1 MSGDGG
7 PAGKAGAAAAPGAPL
22 ARRARG
28 AEDPLDRGA
37 ARASRETPFDAVI
50 FDMDGVLVDTE
61 PIWESVRAAFARRHG
76 KGWGPEDH
84 PVVAGKSSREWAASM
99 RAHLGIA
106 AGEDEIE
113 RAIVDGVV
121 DVLRRDGAPPVEGA
135 ADAARRISAWTR
147 TALASS
153 AHRDIIAAT
162 LAAVGLDGTFDT
174 VVSSDDVARGKPHPD
189 VFLEAAHRLGA
200 PPDRCLVVEDS
211 LAGVLAGRAAAM
223 TVLLVPSPSFP
234 PPPLAVETADWV
246 LERLD
251 SLERPTPA
259 ALAAV
264 ARRGGHR

>member
-106 AGEDEIE
+106 AGEDEI
-113 RAIVDGVV
+113 V

-153 AHRDIIAAT
+153 AHPDIIAAT

>member
-1 MSGDGG
+1 MSPGTG
-7 PAGKAGAAAAPGAPL
+7 PDADAV
-22 ARRARG
+22 
-28 AEDPLDRGA
+28 
-37 ARASRETPFDAVI
+37 FDAVI

-61 PIWESVRAAFARRHG
+61 PIWESVRAAYARRHG
-76 KGWGPEDH
+76 RGWGPEDH

-99 RAHLGIA
+99 RVHLGIA

-121 DVLRRDGAPPVEGA
+121 EVLRRDGAPPVAGA
-135 ADAARRISAWTR
+135 ADAARRISGLTR

-162 LAAVGLDGTFDT
+162 LAATGLDGTFDA

-189 VFLEAAHRLGA
+189 VFLEAARRLGA
-200 PPDRCLVVEDS
+200 PPARCLVVEDS
-211 LAGVLAGRAAAM
+211 LAGVLAGRAADM

-234 PPPLAVETADWV
+234 PPPRAVETADWV

-251 SLERPTPA
+251 RLDRPAPA

-264 ARRGGHR
+264 ARPGGHRAADERAHEAGSGAVVPEREDAR

>member
-1 MSGDGG
+1 MSGARG
-7 PAGKAGAAAAPGAPL
+7 PMSKAPDITGPGAPGH
-22 ARRARG
+22 RA
-28 AEDPLDRGA
+28 A
-37 ARASRETPFDAVI
+37 AGEPADVVFDAVI

-61 PIWESVRAAFARRHG
+61 PIWESVRSAFARRHG
-76 KGWGPEDH
+76 RGWGPEDH
-84 PVVAGKSSREWAASM
+84 PVVAGKNSREWAASM

-121 DVLRRDGAPPVEGA
+121 DALRRDGAPPVEGA
-135 ADAARRISAWTR
+135 ADAARRISGWTR

-162 LAAVGLDGTFDT
+162 LAAVGLDGTFDA
-174 VVSSDDVARGKPHPD
+174 VVSSDDVSRGKPHPD
-189 VFLEAAHRLGA
+189 VFLEAARRLGA
-200 PPDRCLVVEDS
+200 PADRCLVVEDS

-234 PPPLAVETADWV
+234 PPPLAMESADWV
-246 LERLD
+246 LERLE

-264 ARRGGHR
+264 ARRGGHG